1 LKNTKRRGHH
11 EFLKKDRLLVDGR
24 RYDLDHLPT
33 YDRLDEKNRRMDSL
47 AKKDCS
53 SGFPAAAGM

>member
-1 LKNTKRRGHH
+1 MKDTKRRGHH

-33 YDRLDEKNRRMDSL
+33 YERFGEKSGGMDSL

-53 SGFPAAAGM
+53 SGVPVVA